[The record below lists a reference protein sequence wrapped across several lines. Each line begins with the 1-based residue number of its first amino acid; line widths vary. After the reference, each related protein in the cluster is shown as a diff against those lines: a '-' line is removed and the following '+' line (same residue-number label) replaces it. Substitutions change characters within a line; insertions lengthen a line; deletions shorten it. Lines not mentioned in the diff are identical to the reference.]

1 MKYLVTVKRVT
12 DYEAKIRLKPDRS
25 GIVTDGVNMIVNPF
39 DEIGV
44 EEALRLKEKHGGDV
58 VVLSIGGNDA
68 TQQIRSALA
77 MGADRG
83 ILVKHD
89 GPLDSNGVARIVQ
102 KVVEKESPDV
112 VIMGKQAIDDDSN
125 QAGQLL
131 AEYLGTALIFMMTVE
146 MVVMALFRGTRGL
159 FTGCAAGDTPEPP
172 EPDPDLA
179 IRALALGGVQRR
191 MQMYDAVSRAHEPLR
206 AEEHTAEP
214 VAPLRVGGRAALRPG
229 DEDVGRR
236 KWRAIVVG
244 DDAGQAPHQVAAHVG
259 EG

>member
-58 VVLSIGGNDA
+58 VVLSIGTGDA

-83 ILVKHD
+83 VLVKHD
-89 GPLDSNGVARIVQ
+89 GPLDSGGVARIVQ

-125 QAGQLL
+125 QAAQLL
-131 AEYLGTALIFMMTVE
+131 AEYLGWGQATYANTVSIE
-146 MVVMALFRGTRGL
+146 GDKATVVREADGGL
-159 FTGCAAGDTPEPP
+159 ETVASTLPCVITTDLRLNEPRYASLPGIMKAKRKPLEEIDAGSLGADLTPRVIVKGLEEPP
-172 EPDPDLA
+172 
-179 IRALALGGVQRR
+179 QK
-191 MQMYDAVSRAHEPLR
+191 S
-206 AEEHTAEP
+206 
-214 VAPLRVGGRAALRPG
+214 
-229 DEDVGRR
+229 
-236 KWRAIVVG
+236 
-244 DDAGQAPHQVAAHVG
+244 AGQIVPDVDTLVAKLRDEAKAI
-259 EG
+259 